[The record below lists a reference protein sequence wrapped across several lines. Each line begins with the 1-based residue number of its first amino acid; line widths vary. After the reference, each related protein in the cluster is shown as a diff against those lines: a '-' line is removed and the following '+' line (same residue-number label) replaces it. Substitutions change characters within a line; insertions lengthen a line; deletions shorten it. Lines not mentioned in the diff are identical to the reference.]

1 MVAFF
6 IGLSEV
12 LRRGLW
18 TLFRVE
24 NEHCNNVGRFR
35 ASRDVPLPYEVEDDA
50 NQEMLH
56 KTPEDIE
63 QDAGTGTDGTAQQ
76 FPPSNR
82 RAKSSQQMQP
92 ERDSH
97 DGTRASATDIEH
109 GHNANS
115 TASLRR
121 RRPSLTNS
129 PIARAFRSA
138 GNTMRSAHAQ
148 DYERK
153 RKPENEA
160 VTTDAA
166 KDDDDDD
173 ISSDSDDDAGRQQPT
188 GARHHVDRERR
199 NSSDEDGSR
208 ELEEAEDLVARGGGG

>member
-6 IGLSEV
+6 IALSEV

-35 ASRDVPLPYEVEDDA
+35 ASRDVPLPYEIEDES
-50 NQEMLH
+50 NQELLY
-56 KTPEDIE
+56 KTPEDLA
-63 QDAGTGTDGTAQQ
+63 QGTGAEQT
-76 FPPSNR
+76 
-82 RAKSSQQMQP
+82 SQQLSSSGRARDSLQVP
-92 ERDSH
+92 SERDGR
-97 DGTRASATDIEH
+97 DGTRASATDVEH
-109 GHNANS
+109 GQTSA
-115 TASLRR
+115 ASLRR

-129 PIARAFRSA
+129 PIARAFRQA

-153 RKPENEA
+153 RKPDNEA
-160 VTTDAA
+160 VATDAA
-166 KDDDDDD
+166 KDDDDD

-188 GARHHVDRERR
+188 GPRHHLERSRR

-208 ELEEAEDLVARGGGG
+208 ELEEAEDLVSRGGGR